1 MRLIHKE
8 DGIPMNKTI
17 KKIGLLASILI
28 LLLFILFVINQTA
41 QVVQLAEKVTPSFG
55 RLVLWVLLFVYAV
68 LILVPV
74 FLFLR
79 LPKSLMPPK
88 SENAPEFDVYL
99 AALKK
104 RLASNHHLK
113 GLEFSSRQQVDEALV
128 ILAKK
133 SNEIIQQTA
142 STVFISTAISQS
154 GRLDAFLVLSA
165 QSRMVWRMARLYYQ
179 RPTLRDLIQLYA
191 NVAGTAFL
199 ASEFEDID
207 ISEQVEPVLSST
219 LGALA
224 VSIPGVQ
231 LAASILVNSVLTGA
245 ANAFLTL
252 RVGIIARRYCGSLVI
267 GEKRLIRRAASA
279 EAATLLGSIVKQ
291 GTAKLSKAVL
301 KASKDKV
308 GGIFSGMKEYAKE
321 AGNSLLAKVGLQKT
335 KEVLD
340 AEIEASMSP
349 GKDQP
354 FSRTGN
360 TESK

>member
-1 MRLIHKE
+1 M
-8 DGIPMNKTI
+8 
-17 KKIGLLASILI
+17 
-28 LLLFILFVINQTA
+28 INQTA
-41 QVVQLAEKVTPSFG
+41 QVVQLAERVNPSFG
-55 RLVLWVLLFVYAV
+55 NFVFWALLIIYAV
-68 LILVPV
+68 LILIPI

-79 LPKSLMPPK
+79 LPKSLTPPK
-88 SENAPEFDVYL
+88 SEDSPAFHTYL
-99 AALKK
+99 TMVKK
-104 RLASNHHLK
+104 RLATNPHLK
-113 GLEFSSRQQVDEALV
+113 GLELSGRKQVDEALA

-133 SNEIIQQTA
+133 SDEIIQQTA

-165 QSRMVWRMARLYYQ
+165 QSRMIWRIARLYYQ

-207 ISEQVEPVLSST
+207 ISEQIEPVLSST

-267 GEKRLIRRAASA
+267 SEKRLLRRAASA
-279 EAATLLGSIVKQ
+279 EAATLLGIIVKQ
-291 GTAKLSKAVL
+291 GTGKLSKAVL
-301 KASKDKV
+301 KASKNKV
-308 GGIFSGMKEYAKE
+308 GGIFSGVKEYAKE
-321 AGNSLLAKVGLQKT
+321 AGSSLLSKVGLQKT
-335 KEVLD
+335 KDVSEREDETNSSTVSD
-340 AEIEASMSP
+340 CSINPSEETKPI
-349 GKDQP
+349 
-354 FSRTGN
+354 
-360 TESK
+360 

>member
-1 MRLIHKE
+1 ME
-8 DGIPMNKTI
+8 GGSPVNTI
-17 KKIGLLASILI
+17 KRIGLFASILI
-28 LLLFILFVINQTA
+28 LLLFVLFVINQTA

-55 RLVLWVLLFVYAV
+55 NLVFWTLLIFYAV
-68 LILVPV
+68 LILIPI

-79 LPKSLMPPK
+79 LPTSLIPPK
-88 SENAPEFDVYL
+88 TEDSAAFNAYL
-99 AALKK
+99 TLLKK
-104 RLASNHHLK
+104 RLAANPHLK
-113 GLEFSSRQQVDEALV
+113 GLELSNRKQVDEALA

-133 SNEIIQQTA
+133 SDEIIQQTA

-165 QSRMVWRMARLYYQ
+165 QSRMVWRIARLYYQ
-179 RPTLRDLIQLYA
+179 RPTPRDLIQLYA

-267 GEKRLIRRAASA
+267 AEKRLLRRAASA
-279 EAATLLGSIVKQ
+279 EAATLLSSIVKQ
-291 GTAKLSKAVL
+291 GTAKLSKALL

-321 AGNSLLAKVGLQKT
+321 AGSSLLAKVGLQKT

-340 AEIEASMSP
+340 AEIEIITSL
-349 GKDQP
+349 GKDQSS
-354 FSRTGN
+354 SRTRN
-360 TESK
+360 TEPK

>member
-1 MRLIHKE
+1 
-8 DGIPMNKTI
+8 MNKTF
-17 KKIGLLASILI
+17 KKIALYASILI

-55 RLVLWVLLFVYAV
+55 NLVFWVLLLVYAV

-88 SENAPEFDVYL
+88 SLDAPEFDAYL

-104 RLASNHHLK
+104 RLASNPHLK
-113 GLEFSSRQQVDEALV
+113 GLEFSSRQQVDEALS
-128 ILAKK
+128 ILARR
-133 SNEIIQQTA
+133 SDEIIQQTA

-165 QSRMVWRMARLYYQ
+165 QSRMVLRIARLYYQ

-199 ASEFEDID
+199 ASEFEDVD

-224 VSIPGVQ
+224 VTIPGVQ

-252 RVGIIARRYCGSLVI
+252 RVGIIARRYCG
-267 GEKRLIRRAASA
+267 
-279 EAATLLGSIVKQ
+279 
-291 GTAKLSKAVL
+291 
-301 KASKDKV
+301 
-308 GGIFSGMKEYAKE
+308 
-321 AGNSLLAKVGLQKT
+321 
-335 KEVLD
+335 
-340 AEIEASMSP
+340 
-349 GKDQP
+349 
-354 FSRTGN
+354 
-360 TESK
+360 

>member
-1 MRLIHKE
+1 
-8 DGIPMNKTI
+8 MNEAL
-17 KKIGLLASILI
+17 KKIGLFASLLI

-55 RLVLWVLLFVYAV
+55 NLVFWTLLIVYAV
-68 LILVPV
+68 LILIPV

-79 LPKSLMPPK
+79 LPRSLIPPK
-88 SENAPEFDVYL
+88 TEDSPAFNAYL
-99 AALKK
+99 TALKK
-104 RLASNHHLK
+104 RLATNPHLK
-113 GLEFSSRQQVDEALV
+113 GLALSDRKQVDEALA

-133 SNEIIQQTA
+133 SDEIIRRTA
-142 STVFISTAISQS
+142 STVFIGTAVSQS

-165 QSRMVWRMARLYYQ
+165 QSRMVWRIARLYYQ

-224 VSIPGVQ
+224 LTIPGVQ
-231 LAASILVNSVLTGA
+231 LAASLLVNSVLTGA

-267 GEKRLIRRAASA
+267 AEKRLLRRAASA
-279 EAATLLGSIVKQ
+279 EAATLLGSIVRQ
-291 GTAKLSKAVL
+291 GTAKLSKAFW
-301 KASKDKV
+301 KASKGKV
-308 GGIFSGMKEYAKE
+308 GGIFSGVREYATE
-321 AGNSLLAKVGLQKT
+321 AGSSLLFKFGLRKT
-335 KEVLD
+335 KEVL
-340 AEIEASMSP
+340 ERECEANTSKV
-349 GKDQP
+349 KDSFLNP
-354 FSRTGN
+354 SEDN
-360 TESK
+360 EPI